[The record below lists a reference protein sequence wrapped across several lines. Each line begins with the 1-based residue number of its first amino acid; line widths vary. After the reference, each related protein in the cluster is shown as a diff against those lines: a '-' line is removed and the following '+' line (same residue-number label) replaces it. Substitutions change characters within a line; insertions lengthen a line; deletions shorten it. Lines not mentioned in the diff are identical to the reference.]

1 MILDFLFFN
10 EAVCYS
16 IHAFDINKKKERSMN
31 LLIKHFCH
39 ILSNIIIILFDS
51 SFTWENP
58 DSQSTE
64 NYKSEYFN

>member
-1 MILDFLFFN
+1 
-10 EAVCYS
+10 
-16 IHAFDINKKKERSMN
+16 MN

-39 ILSNIIIILFDS
+39 ILSNIIILFDS